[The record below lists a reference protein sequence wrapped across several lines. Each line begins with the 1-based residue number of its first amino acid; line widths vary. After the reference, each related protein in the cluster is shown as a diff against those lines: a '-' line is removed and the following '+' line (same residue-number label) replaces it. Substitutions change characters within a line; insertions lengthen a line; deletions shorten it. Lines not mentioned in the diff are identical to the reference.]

1 MFQQLWQLGTL
12 ENHANSHSV
21 ELFICEWS
29 SGTAVV
35 EVMDAVCYTQKH
47 LSFSKCTFM
56 SKILFVPDV
65 DFSFICLSLIHSKY
79 KNSVGG

>member
-1 MFQQLWQLGTL
+1 MLTVIVLSCL
-12 ENHANSHSV
+12 SV
-21 ELFICEWS
+21 NGS

-35 EVMDAVCYTQKH
+35 EVMYAVCYTQKH

-56 SKILFVPDV
+56 SKILIVPDV

-79 KNSVGG
+79 KNSLGR

>member
-1 MFQQLWQLGTL
+1 MLTVVVLSCL
-12 ENHANSHSV
+12 SV
-21 ELFICEWS
+21 TGS

-35 EVMDAVCYTQKH
+35 EVMGAVCYAQKQH
-47 LSFSKCTFM
+47 LSFSKYTIT

-79 KNSVGG
+79 KNCLGSS